1 VKLTK
6 KLIFITLLIAVPLMI
21 LSYNY
26 LDKNIALYFLAH
38 KDTYKHFGKLL
49 SISGESQWYIGA
61 GILGFLY
68 YKYIKENELLKN
80 RFLFLFYANV
90 FSGLLS
96 IVLKWIFGRIR
107 PKGLQHGHDDYG
119 FLLFQN
125 FDMGFVEKIK
135 YHFITMFHHP
145 STYSSFPSGHTVTIA
160 ATFTVM
166 YLLFPRYL
174 YLWIVLGLSFASG
187 RILAG
192 DHFVSDIMA
201 GTLVGVFSTLFIY
214 EKMRNKIE
222 KKA

>member
-1 VKLTK
+1 MKVTK
-6 KLIFITLLIAVPLMI
+6 KVLFITLLIAVPLII

-26 LDKNIALYFLAH
+26 IDKDVALYFLAH
-38 KDTYKHFGKLL
+38 QESYKYFGKLL

-68 YKYIKENELLKN
+68 YKYIKKDELIKN

-107 PKGLQHGHDDYG
+107 PKGLQHGHDEYG

-125 FDMGFVEKIK
+125 FDMGFVEKMK
-135 YHFITMFHHP
+135 YHFTTMFHHP
-145 STYSSFPSGHTVTIA
+145 STYASFPSGHTVTIA
-160 ATFTVM
+160 ATFTVL
-166 YLLFPRYL
+166 YLLFPRYV
-174 YLWIVLGLSFASG
+174 YLWIIFALSFASG

-201 GTLVGVFSTLFIY
+201 GSIVGVFSTLYIY
-214 EKMRNKIE
+214 QKMRDKIE
-222 KKA
+222 KKV